1 MAEQQT
7 SRALL
12 SARIWAFLAGISTIL
27 MITINVLANAL
38 PLNDLNTG
46 ELSDRLPNLFVPAGI
61 TFSIWGLIY
70 ILLIGF
76 SVFALLRPEKT
87 AVITPLYT
95 LTSLL
100 NIAWIFS
107 WHWLQIG
114 LSLVVMV
121 GLLASLILI
130 YRRLHPEPNSAIRV
144 RVSAPEFWLVSLP
157 FSVYLGW
164 ITVATVANITGWL
177 VSLGVTGGSF
187 APLITI
193 VVIAAVLGIGL
204 ISVLRQGDWG
214 YSLVLIWALSGIVIK
229 RLSQV
234 PGNPEVGYA
243 AGLAALVIL
252 GGMLVKTLRM
262 RNAHDK
268 VRAGESTPG
277 DE

>member
-38 PLNDLNTG
+38 PLNGLNTG

-144 RVSAPEFWLVSLP
+144 RLSAPEFWLVSLP

-214 YSLVLIWALSGIVIK
+214 YSLVLIWALSGIAIK

-252 GGMLVKTLRM
+252 GGMIVKTLLR
-262 RNAHDK
+262 RDAHDK